1 MSRLRVGRINALNMY
16 PIYHFLERAATPD
29 IAFTDGLP
37 TTLNRALVEGR
48 LDVSAVSSIEYARN
62 ADVLRLLPVASIT
75 AAGAVDSIQLFSR
88 VPFDE
93 VRSVAVTPHSA
104 TSVSLLRILLGPG
117 VPFRPLVG
125 DARAALQEVD
135 AVLLIADEALLG
147 LRESIAPHHTDL
159 AEAWRARTGVPMV
172 FAVWAA
178 REDSA
183 QAMPRQMDTLTR
195 LLVDALEGFAQNPD
209 EVVHTAANVF
219 PFTVDEIAAYF
230 GRLEYGF
237 DETARTALGRFLT
250 EAHDAG
256 ELVTVPALAA

>member
-1 MSRLRVGRINALNMY
+1 MNRLRVGRINALNMY
-16 PIYHFLERAATPD
+16 PIYHFLEQAATPD

-62 ADVLRLLPVASIT
+62 ADALRLLPVATIT

-88 VPFDE
+88 VSFDE

-104 TSVSLLRILLGPG
+104 TSVTLLRILLGPD
-117 VPFRPLVG
+117 VPFHPLVG
-125 DARAALQEVD
+125 DARAVLRDVD

-147 LRESIAPHHTDL
+147 LRENIAPYHTDL
-159 AEAWRARTGVPMV
+159 AEVWRARTGMPMV

-178 REDSA
+178 REDA
-183 QAMPRQMDTLTR
+183 VQRLPRQVETLTR
-195 LLVDALEGFAQNPD
+195 LLEEALEDFARTPD
-209 EVVHTAANVF
+209 EVVRAAANLF
-219 PFTVDEIAAYF
+219 PFNAEEIAAYF

-237 DETARTALGRFLT
+237 DETARIALNRFLT

-256 ELVTVPALAA
+256 ELVAVPALAA